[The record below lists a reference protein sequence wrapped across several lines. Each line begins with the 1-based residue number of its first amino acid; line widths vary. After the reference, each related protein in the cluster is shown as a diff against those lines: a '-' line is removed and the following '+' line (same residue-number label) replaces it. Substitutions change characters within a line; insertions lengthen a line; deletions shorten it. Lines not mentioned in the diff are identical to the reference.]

1 MDRDVQEKVDREKEA
16 QQVLTEQLEELVG
29 ALKASSMLV
38 HSSLREQNKVGCIWL
53 GVIRKGVESRFDLCR
68 RPCSFCSVRLWVIL
82 RRVGKLLDQSV
93 ERQYFESI

>member
-38 HSSLREQNKVGCIWL
+38 HTSLREQNKVGIDCVFL
-53 GVIRKGVESRFDLCR
+53 EL
-68 RPCSFCSVRLWVIL
+68 SFGAGR
-82 RRVGKLLDQSV
+82 
-93 ERQYFESI
+93 

>member
-38 HSSLREQNKVGCIWL
+38 HSSLREQNKVNFDRLCVIGKGLVLSETRMPFALGSDWVREEEWL
-53 GVIRKGVESRFDLCR
+53 TSQL
-68 RPCSFCSVRLWVIL
+68 
-82 RRVGKLLDQSV
+82 
-93 ERQYFESI
+93 

>member
-38 HSSLREQNKVGCIWL
+38 HSSLREQNKVG
-53 GVIRKGVESRFDLCR
+53 FDCWYAIKR
-68 RPCSFCSVRLWVIL
+68 GL
-82 RRVGKLLDQSV
+82 RVVL
-93 ERQYFESI
+93 I